1 MAVNQ
6 VPEGHFGNLTA
17 EQEKKLKEFWQ
28 AVASV
33 SGWSEVESSVSQNA
47 TKKGAPAEPTPEQSS
62 GGWGLSRFRK
72 SEKAESNDVF
82 GKSAS
87 EDDKFGL
94 TKQFNEILAKQ
105 SAESIRD
112 SIWEMTKHD
121 HPDVLAL
128 RFLRA
133 RKWDVQKALIMFI
146 AAVNWRK
153 AEMKVDDNVMRN
165 GEAGA
170 ASDEKSANSK
180 AKQLGS
186 DFLAQLRMGKSF
198 LHGSDREGRP
208 ICVVRVRLHH
218 GGEQSAE
225 SIERYTVH
233 VIETARL
240 LLQPPIET
248 ATIVFDMTNFTLS
261 NMDYAPVKFM
271 IKCFEANYPES
282 LGAVLIQNAPW
293 LFQGIWRIIKPWLD
307 PVVAAKVHFTNGR
320 SGLEEFIAP
329 SQIPKELGGDEDW
342 EYSYIEPVEGENSSM
357 EDTATRDAIL
367 KERGVL
373 VKDFEEATKVW
384 LRDGDSESATKAEES
399 RNTIARQM
407 KDNYWKLDPYIRA
420 RSVYDRQ
427 GVIGSGGVINFYPEV
442 SRAQRK
448 DN

>member
-1 MAVNQ
+1 MSKGLARVLGACNSRSALRAFHRISVIGENRYVVNLQAPAGRFLSRRTTTTADSNFRITVKRPEQYSSTVLRSSASHSLVAALFIIASTAAVYRALYFEPAGSEEVTNTPSRFAMAVNQ

-248 ATIVFDMTNFTLS
+248 AV
-261 NMDYAPVKFM
+261 
-271 IKCFEANYPES
+271 CEALS
-282 LGAVLIQNAPW
+282 LGLELTLTSHLCRP
-293 LFQGIWRIIKPWLD
+293 LFL
-307 PVVAAKVHFTNGR
+307 T
-320 SGLEEFIAP
+320 
-329 SQIPKELGGDEDW
+329 
-342 EYSYIEPVEGENSSM
+342 
-357 EDTATRDAIL
+357 
-367 KERGVL
+367 
-373 VKDFEEATKVW
+373 
-384 LRDGDSESATKAEES
+384 
-399 RNTIARQM
+399 
-407 KDNYWKLDPYIRA
+407 
-420 RSVYDRQ
+420 
-427 GVIGSGGVINFYPEV
+427 
-442 SRAQRK
+442 
-448 DN
+448 